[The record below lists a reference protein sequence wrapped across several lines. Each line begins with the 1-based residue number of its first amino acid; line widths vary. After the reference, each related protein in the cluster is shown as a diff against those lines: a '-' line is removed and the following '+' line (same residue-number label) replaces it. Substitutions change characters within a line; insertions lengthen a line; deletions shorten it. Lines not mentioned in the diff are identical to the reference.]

1 MRNAKASALNT
12 YEIVYMYKEV
22 LLTNLGRNLI
32 MLLLMPFAVTA
43 LLISSLMQLFAC
55 LFLNLR
61 DGSESILFNPE

>member
-12 YEIVYMYKEV
+12 YEIVCMYKEV

-43 LLISSLMQLFAC
+43 LLISSLMQLSAC